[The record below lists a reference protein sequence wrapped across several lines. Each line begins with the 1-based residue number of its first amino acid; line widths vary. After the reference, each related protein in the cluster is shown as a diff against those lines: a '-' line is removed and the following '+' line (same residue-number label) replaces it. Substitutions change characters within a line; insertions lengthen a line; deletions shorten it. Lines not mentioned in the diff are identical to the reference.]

1 MYQSHGMVWD
11 NIYIFKKMVGDFP
24 ASHGFGF
31 SMGTSRC
38 RTARDH
44 IFRVGKMDWVFFEG
58 SRDPGFSPIG
68 FIRWWFQLKDFLI
81 FTPETWGED
90 FQFDSYFSDG
100 RVQPPPSIA
109 IFVLLLGKHTSFGAG
124 GVGYKQTNSGSY
136 KWSLKSIG
144 PRVDDMCFLICF
156 L

>member
-1 MYQSHGMVWD
+1 MTDHLVSNALGSFWFSVRKSSHWVSQGKGLRKLYYSVLD
-11 NIYIFKKMVGDFP
+11 GGFKYFLFSFP
-24 ASHGFGF
+24 F
-31 SMGTSRC
+31 
-38 RTARDH
+38 
-44 IFRVGKMDWVFFEG
+44 
-58 SRDPGFSPIG
+58 
-68 FIRWWFQLKDFLI
+68 
-81 FTPETWGED
+81 GED